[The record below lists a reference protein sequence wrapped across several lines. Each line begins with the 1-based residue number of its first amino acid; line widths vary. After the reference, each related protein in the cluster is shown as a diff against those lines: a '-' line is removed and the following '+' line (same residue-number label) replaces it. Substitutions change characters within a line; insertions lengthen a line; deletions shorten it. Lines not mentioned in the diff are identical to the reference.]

1 MTPTPRPMNWVGNS
15 SGRACLRA
23 SARSWPGVKI
33 SEMWY
38 TLQRVTASLTSA
50 PPPGSAPRSR
60 HRRPAATSPSPAH
73 TDGAPAARG
82 AAGRPARAAAA
93 GLPFTKG
100 GRPEGERRAPS
111 RAEHR
116 RLSRSAI
123 RLASES
129 RTPFHSLTLVAG
141 FSRVLMV
148 RFITTPEGMD
158 ADAQI
163 AHRGAHDVLLEAED
177 QGPALRA
184 ASAGWIPWGVNEGLV
199 ALPYGDWL
207 QLARVWFAGFR
218 GSRRRCTS
226 RGGRDGRFV

>member
-1 MTPTPRPMNWVGNS
+1 MTSFEALESPNQKPS
-15 SGRACLRA
+15 
-23 SARSWPGVKI
+23 
-33 SEMWY
+33 
-38 TLQRVTASLTSA
+38 
-50 PPPGSAPRSR
+50 
-60 HRRPAATSPSPAH
+60 HRRGVEQVHQLA
-73 TDGAPAARG
+73 
-82 AAGRPARAAAA
+82 ARAAAA

-158 ADAQI
+158 ADAQF

-184 ASAGWIPWGVNEGLV
+184 ATAGYIPWGVNEGLV
-199 ALPYGDWL
+199 SLPYGDWL
-207 QLARVWFAGFR
+207 QLALHG
-218 GSRRRCTS
+218 RRWR
-226 RGGRDGRFV
+226 